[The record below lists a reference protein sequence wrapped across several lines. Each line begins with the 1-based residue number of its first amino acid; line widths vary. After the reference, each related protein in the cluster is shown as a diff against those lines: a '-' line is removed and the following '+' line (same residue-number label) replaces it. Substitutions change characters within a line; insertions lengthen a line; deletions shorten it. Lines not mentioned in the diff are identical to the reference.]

1 MILTKVRIKNYKSI
15 LDTKEFSLQ
24 QDYIVLAGKNES
36 GKSTILKALEK
47 LSNRNFYDNEKPV
60 GLDGDWN
67 PEIIYKF
74 RLTKNEQA
82 EVTSLL
88 GIVAD
93 DNDEIIVSVS
103 KNSFNIE
110 YATLQTKLEEFKMST
125 LIDFTKTYNLN
136 FDCTNKNFDE
146 LLTNIDNNGFII
158 VESAEEDEKQ
168 NRFIELKTK
177 ILSLNDKLY
186 NLLEKNIPMITYHPN
201 FRNILPSSFKKSDL
215 NDPTKN
221 IMLKRLENY
230 LNANFSKIFDETDLD
245 SRYSISES
253 LSKNIDR
260 DFKTIFKQNRV
271 KIILSPD
278 KDTITIRVRDI
289 ETSSTGDYESNAI
302 KIEERS
308 EGFQWYFN
316 FFITLKGSGLKDGD
330 IILIDEPGVFLH
342 PKAQIDMLDFIKEQ
356 SKTYQII
363 FTSHSPYLINKD
375 ELYHLR
381 LVEKEN
387 LHGENM
393 FKETLVKEKIHGVKD
408 KDTLLP
414 IVDAIG
420 YTVPDIN
427 LNFHTIIITEGVSDY
442 YYIKKI
448 MELNNIDF
456 SKANITFANS
466 ADKIEDLYSM
476 YLGLGFKN
484 IVVILDSDTKG
495 KQIYKNLKKNLVENV
510 YFINEMQIEND
521 TIRGNGI
528 SIEDIFDK
536 DYFINYMLKNFSKI
550 DSALYETLDLS
561 KSNSEIVKQ
570 YEHSNGSTIKWLLSK
585 EFYDRKISENVND
598 ILIPES
604 AYLIE
609 KLQEIQKL

>member
-1 MILTKVRIKNYKSI
+1 MILTKVRIKDYKSI

-24 QDYIVLAGKNES
+24 PDYVVLAGKNES

-47 LSNRNFYDNEKPV
+47 LTNRTFYDNEKPA
-60 GLDGDWN
+60 GLRGDWN
-67 PEIIYKF
+67 PQIIYKF
-74 RLTKNEQA
+74 KLTNNEKNELQSILNI
-82 EVTSLL
+82 E
-88 GIVAD
+88 AD
-93 DNDEIIVSVS
+93 ENDEIVVYVSN
-103 KNSFNIE
+103 NSFNIE
-110 YATLQTKLEEFKMST
+110 YTSLLAKIEQRKMTTLN
-125 LIDFTKTYNLN
+125 DFIRTNEMD
-136 FDCTNKNFDE
+136 FDCSDRTCDE
-146 LLTNIDNNGFII
+146 MLTIIDNNGFII
-158 VESAEEDEKQ
+158 EENTEDEEKH
-168 NRFIELKTK
+168 NKFIDLKTQL
-177 ILSLNDKLY
+177 LSLNDRLY
-186 NLLEKNIPMITYHPN
+186 AILENYIPQIAYHPD
-201 FRNILPSSFKKSDL
+201 FRNILPSSFKKTDL
-215 NDPTKN
+215 NDPTKK

-230 LNANFSKIFDETDLD
+230 LDADFCKIFDETNLD
-245 SRYSISES
+245 NRYSMAES

-271 KIILSPD
+271 KIVLSAD
-278 KDTITIRVRDI
+278 QDTITIRVKDI

-302 KIEERS
+302 KITERS

-316 FFITLKGSGLKDGD
+316 FFITLKGSGLKAGD
-330 IILIDEPGVFLH
+330 IILIDEPGVYLH
-342 PKAQIDMLDFIKEQ
+342 PKAQLDMLDFIKEQ
-356 SKTYQII
+356 SKTYQIV

-375 ELYHLR
+375 ELAHLR

-387 LHGENM
+387 LQGENM
-393 FKETLVKEKIHGVKD
+393 FKETLVREKIHGAKD

-420 YTVPDIN
+420 YTIPDIN

-448 MELNNIDF
+448 MEINNIDF
-456 SKANITFANS
+456 SKTNITFANS

-510 YFINEMQIEND
+510 YFINEMQIVND

-528 SIEDIFDK
+528 SIEDIFEK
-536 DYFINYMLKNFSKI
+536 QYFKEEMLKNFSKL
-550 DSALYETLDLS
+550 DSALYDTLDFS

-570 YEHSNGSTIKWLLSK
+570 YERSNGSTIKWLLSK
-585 EFYDRKISENVND
+585 EFYDREISEDSN
-598 ILIPES
+598 ILISES
-604 AYLIE
+604 TYLIE
-609 KLQEIQKL
+609 KLREIQNL

>member
-1 MILTKVRIKNYKSI
+1 MILTKVRIKDYKSI

-24 QDYIVLAGKNES
+24 QDYVVLAGKNES

-47 LSNRNFYDNEKPV
+47 LTNRNFYDNEKPA
-60 GLDGDWN
+60 GIRGDWN
-67 PEIIYKF
+67 PQIIYKF
-74 RLTKNEQA
+74 KLNNNEQN
-82 EVTSLL
+82 ELQSILK
-88 GIVAD
+88 IEAD
-93 DNDEIIVSVS
+93 ENDEIVVNVSN
-103 KNSFNIE
+103 NSFNIE
-110 YATLQTKLEEFKMST
+110 YVSLLAKIEQYKMST
-125 LIDFTKTYNLN
+125 LNDFIKTNELD
-136 FDCTNKNFDE
+136 FDCSDKTCDE
-146 LLTNIDNNGFII
+146 MLTIIDNNGFIM
-158 VESAEEDEKQ
+158 VENTENEEKH
-168 NRFIELKTK
+168 NKFIELKTE
-177 ILSLNDKLY
+177 LSSLNDRLY
-186 NLLEKNIPMITYHPN
+186 AMLEKYIPQITYHPD
-201 FRNILPSSFKKSDL
+201 FRNILPSSFKKTDL
-215 NDPTKN
+215 NDPTKK

-230 LNANFSKIFDETDLD
+230 LNADFCKIFDETNLD
-245 SRYSISES
+245 TRYSMAES

-271 KIILSPD
+271 KIVLSAD
-278 KDTITIRVRDI
+278 QDTITMRVKDI

-302 KIEERS
+302 KITERS

-316 FFITLKGSGLKDGD
+316 FFITLKGSGLKQGD
-330 IILIDEPGVFLH
+330 IILIDEPGVYLH
-342 PKAQIDMLDFIKEQ
+342 PKAQLDMLDFIKGQ
-356 SKTYQII
+356 SNTYQII

-375 ELYHLR
+375 ELSHLR

-387 LHGENM
+387 LQGENM
-393 FKETLVKEKIHGVKD
+393 FKETLVREKIHGAKD

-420 YTVPDIN
+420 YTIPDIN

-448 MELNNIDF
+448 MEINNIDF
-456 SKANITFANS
+456 SKTNITFANS

-495 KQIYKNLKKNLVENV
+495 KQIYRNLKKNLVENV
-510 YFINEMQIEND
+510 YFINEMQIAND

-536 DYFINYMLKNFSKI
+536 QYFKEEMLKNFSKI
-550 DSALYETLDLS
+550 DSALYDTLDFS

-570 YEHSNGSTIKWLLSK
+570 YERSNGSTIKWLLSK
-585 EFYDRKISENVND
+585 EFYDREISENNN
-598 ILIPES
+598 ILISES
-604 AYLIE
+604 TYLIE
-609 KLQEIQKL
+609 KLREIQNL

>member
-1 MILTKVRIKNYKSI
+1 MILTKVRIKDYKSI

-24 QDYIVLAGKNES
+24 PDYVVLAGKNES

-47 LSNRNFYDNEKPV
+47 LTNRTFYDNEKPA
-60 GLDGDWN
+60 GLRGDWN
-67 PEIIYKF
+67 PQIIYKF
-74 RLTKNEQA
+74 KLTNNEKNELQSILNI
-82 EVTSLL
+82 E
-88 GIVAD
+88 AD
-93 DNDEIIVSVS
+93 ENDEIVVYVSN
-103 KNSFNIE
+103 NSFNIE
-110 YATLQTKLEEFKMST
+110 YTSLLEKIEQRKMTTLN
-125 LIDFTKTYNLN
+125 DFIRTNEMD
-136 FDCTNKNFDE
+136 FDCSDRTCDE
-146 LLTNIDNNGFII
+146 MLTIIDNNGFII
-158 VESAEEDEKQ
+158 EENTEDEEKH
-168 NRFIELKTK
+168 NKFIDLKTQL
-177 ILSLNDKLY
+177 LSLNDRLY
-186 NLLEKNIPMITYHPN
+186 AILENYIPQIAYHPD
-201 FRNILPSSFKKSDL
+201 FRNILPSSFKKTDL
-215 NDPTKN
+215 NDPTKK

-230 LNANFSKIFDETDLD
+230 LDADFCKIFDETNLD
-245 SRYSISES
+245 NRYSMAES

-271 KIILSPD
+271 KIVLSAD
-278 KDTITIRVRDI
+278 QDTITIRVKDI

-302 KIEERS
+302 KITERS

-316 FFITLKGSGLKDGD
+316 FFITLKGSGLKAGD
-330 IILIDEPGVFLH
+330 IILIDEPGVYLH
-342 PKAQIDMLDFIKEQ
+342 PKAQLDMLDFIKEQ
-356 SKTYQII
+356 SNTYQIV

-375 ELYHLR
+375 ELTHLR

-387 LHGENM
+387 LQGENM
-393 FKETLVKEKIHGVKD
+393 FKETLVREKIHGAKD

-420 YTVPDIN
+420 YTIPDIN

-448 MELNNIDF
+448 MEINNIDF
-456 SKANITFANS
+456 SKTNITFANS

-510 YFINEMQIEND
+510 YFINEMQIVND

-528 SIEDIFDK
+528 SIEDIFEK
-536 DYFINYMLKNFSKI
+536 QYFKEEMLKNFSKL
-550 DSALYETLDLS
+550 DSVLYDTLDFS

-570 YEHSNGSTIKWLLSK
+570 YERSNGSTIKWLLSK
-585 EFYDRKISENVND
+585 EFYDREISENSN
-598 ILIPES
+598 ILISES
-604 AYLIE
+604 TYLIE
-609 KLQEIQKL
+609 KLREIQNL